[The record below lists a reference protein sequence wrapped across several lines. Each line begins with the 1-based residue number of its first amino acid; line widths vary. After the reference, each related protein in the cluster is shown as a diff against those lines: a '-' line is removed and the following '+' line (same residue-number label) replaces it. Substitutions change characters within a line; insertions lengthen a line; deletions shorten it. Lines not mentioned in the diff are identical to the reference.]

1 MYSQF
6 LRNLEIFNWSEIRF
20 TMKKYF
26 GADFKVIIVAY
37 LLGVLL
43 IIPTMAQEQKPIQSD
58 SLSRNNNSHQNNVD
72 PRYSVF
78 GPPQPAQ
85 WKFQLS
91 YLNSDNEEAS
101 SFNFYRKDQRDKT
114 IFFSILNNGLD
125 NTNQYRVQQISG
137 GIILFP
143 FNDDDRYQF
152 DVGGTFDKIK
162 ETSLNNSTF
171 FSRFTYRPNREL
183 WMRVGFEYHDGYELG
198 QESNPYVNSTLN
210 SYYVAAKYKIGF
222 FSPVAVVG
230 GGNADENINNRFGGG
245 VLINGPFDTYVFGG
259 YIKSTDE
266 FEDTRT
272 LAIGRWAPFQ
282 PDGFPSG
289 FFIWKHQSDYDFQLG
304 GIFFGRR
311 NRFVQPAAVGMISGM
326 FVSSITLRVNSQLRQ
341 RKLMMISDD
350 YENSDYSFYC
360 VHLNQKITSTSNVG
374 FTVLQFFKLFADVK
388 FWIIGEPVIG
398 IFYNEETNPIFDM
411 KTFSLVDKKENYL
424 SYQVGIKII
433 NSFLVEAI
441 HSPSKKDFTIAVS
454 YLLQ

>member
-1 MYSQF
+1 
-6 LRNLEIFNWSEIRF
+6 
-20 TMKKYF
+20 MKKYI
-26 GADFKVIIVAY
+26 AANFKIIIVAY
-37 LLGVLL
+37 LLVVLF
-43 IIPTMAQEQKPIQSD
+43 IFPVMAQEQKPIQSD
-58 SLSRNNNSHQNNVD
+58 SLTHNNSTHQNNVD
-72 PRYSVF
+72 SRYSVF
-78 GPPQPAQ
+78 GPPQPAH

-91 YLNSDNEEAS
+91 YMNSDNEGAS

-114 IFFSILNNGLD
+114 IFFSILNNALD
-125 NTNQYRVQQISG
+125 NTKQYRIQQISG

-162 ETSLNNSTF
+162 DTTLNNSTI

-183 WMRVGFEYHDGYELG
+183 WMRVGFEYYDGYELG
-198 QESNPYVNSTLN
+198 HGSNPYITSILN
-210 SYYVAAKYKIGF
+210 SYYLAAKYKIGF

-230 GGNADENINNRFGGG
+230 GGHADEINNNRFGGG
-245 VLINGPFDTYVFGG
+245 ALLEGPFETYLFGG

-266 FEDTRT
+266 SENTRT
-272 LAIGRWAPFQ
+272 LAIGRWAPFR

-289 FFIWKHQSDYDFQLG
+289 FFIWKHKSDYDFQLG

-350 YENSDYSFYC
+350 YENSDYSFYY

-374 FTVLQFFKLFADVK
+374 FTALQFFKLFTDTK
-388 FWIIGEPVIG
+388 FWIFNDPAVGV
-398 IFYNEETNPIFDM
+398 FYNEETNPIFDSN
-411 KTFSLVDKKENYL
+411 TFALVDKKENYF
-424 SYQVGIKII
+424 SYQIGTKIFEDFI
-433 NSFLVEAI
+433 IEAI
-441 HSPSKKDFTIAVS
+441 HSPTKQELTFAIS
-454 YLLQ
+454 YLLK